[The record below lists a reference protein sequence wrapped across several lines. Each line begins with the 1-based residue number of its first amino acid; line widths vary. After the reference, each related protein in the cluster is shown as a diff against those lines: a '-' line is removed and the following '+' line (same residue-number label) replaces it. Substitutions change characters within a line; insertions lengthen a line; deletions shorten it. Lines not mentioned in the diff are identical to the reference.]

1 MIFTRDPLAL
11 PLARAVG
18 PREVRQ
24 FADSPYPSNRDHSD
38 EVGRSMTR
46 RDSRPVLSSSVGLT
60 DESLVIVEVEP
71 EGGVRPRA
79 SECTC
84 GTNSGVEPDESPGDP
99 RSRLQLLRAVWS
111 TGRG

>member
-24 FADSPYPSNRDHSD
+24 VADSPYPSNRDHWD
-38 EVGRSMTR
+38 ELGRSMTR
-46 RDSRPVLSSSVGLT
+46 WDSRPVLSSSVGLT
-60 DESLVIVEVEP
+60 DESLVIVEFEP
-71 EGGVRPRA
+71 EGSVRPPA

-84 GTNSGVEPDESPGDP
+84 GRTV
-99 RSRLQLLRAVWS
+99 A
-111 TGRG
+111 